1 MASFTSLQPLSNPST
16 VGPRWA
22 SCCQSTPSYSYH
34 QQLLKMA
41 LNTSVGRCHYKGIQ
55 LTTFLPVATRNSS
68 SSRPTRSRSYV
79 LLPQDS
85 MTTAMAMGA
94 TQCIHRRGRSAHVYG
109 AFALSD
115 YRLLLVSLPIVK
127 YSATADANGL
137 VEAMGLKEDLLRGI
151 YAYSG

>member
-1 MASFTSLQPLSNPST
+1 ML
-16 VGPRWA
+16 
-22 SCCQSTPSYSYH
+22 
-34 QQLLKMA
+34 
-41 LNTSVGRCHYKGIQ
+41 I
-55 LTTFLPVATRNSS
+55 
-68 SSRPTRSRSYV
+68 
-79 LLPQDS
+79 PQDS

-115 YRLLLVSLPIVK
+115 YRLLLVSLPIMK
-127 YSATADANGL
+127 YSAITDANGV

>member
-1 MASFTSLQPLSNPST
+1 
-16 VGPRWA
+16 
-22 SCCQSTPSYSYH
+22 
-34 QQLLKMA
+34 
-41 LNTSVGRCHYKGIQ
+41 
-55 LTTFLPVATRNSS
+55 
-68 SSRPTRSRSYV
+68 
-79 LLPQDS
+79 

-127 YSATADANGL
+127 YSAIADANGL